1 MFSCLSRSVPEMDY
15 VQLSEQ
21 IRPRDTRYVQLS
33 EQIRPRETLSLVV
46 RADPSQRCAVYVQL
60 SEQIR
65 PRDT

>member
-33 EQIRPRETLSLVV
+33 EQIRPRDT
-46 RADPSQRCAVYVQL
+46 RYVQL

-65 PRDT
+65 PRDGLCSAV